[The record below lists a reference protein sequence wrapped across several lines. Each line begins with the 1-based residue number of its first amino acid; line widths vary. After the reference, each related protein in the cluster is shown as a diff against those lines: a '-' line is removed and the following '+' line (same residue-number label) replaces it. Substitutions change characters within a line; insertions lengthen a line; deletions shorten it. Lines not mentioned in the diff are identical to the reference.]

1 MAKDK
6 LIKVML
12 VIIAVLLLCNLF
24 NEQLSPIFSPE
35 AAALPA
41 SIQRIDFRGNG
52 VALFCSADGKVVY
65 AASSQ
70 AIFRSLDYGKA
81 GSWEQVVTGKK

>member
-1 MAKDK
+1 MSKDK

-12 VIIAVLLLCNLF
+12 VVIAVLLLCNLF
-24 NEQLSPIFSPE
+24 SEQLSSLFSPE
-35 AAALPA
+35 AAARTYEK
-41 SIQRIDFRGNG
+41 QRIDFRGNG

-81 GSWEQVVTGKK
+81 GSWEQVVTGKR

>member
-1 MAKDK
+1 MRKDK

-24 NEQLSPIFSPE
+24 NEQLSSLFSPE
-35 AAALPA
+35 VSARDLAQQL
-41 SIQRIDFRGNG
+41 DFRGNG
-52 VALFCSADGKVVY
+52 VALFCSSDGKFVY

-70 AIFRSLDYGKA
+70 AIFRSIDYGKS
-81 GSWEQVVTGKK
+81 GSWEQVITGKR

>member
-1 MAKDK
+1 MGKDK

-24 NEQLSPIFSPE
+24 NAQLSSLFLPE
-35 AAALPA
+35 VAARDVVQQL
-41 SIQRIDFRGNG
+41 DFRGNG
-52 VALFCSADGKVVY
+52 VAIFSTSDGKYVY

-70 AIFRSLDYGKA
+70 ALWRSLDYGKS
-81 GSWEQVVTGKK
+81 GSWEQVVTGRR

>member
-1 MAKDK
+1 MGKDK

-24 NEQLSPIFSPE
+24 NAQLSSLFSPE
-35 AAALPA
+35 VAARDVVQQL
-41 SIQRIDFRGNG
+41 DFRGNG
-52 VALFCSADGKVVY
+52 VAIFSSSDGKHVY

-70 AIFRSLDYGKA
+70 ALWRSLDYGKS
-81 GSWEQVVTGKK
+81 GSWEQVVTGRR

>member
-1 MAKDK
+1 MGKGK

-24 NEQLSPIFSPE
+24 SERVSSLFSPDVS
-35 AAALPA
+35 ARDFVQQL
-41 SIQRIDFRGNG
+41 DFRGNG
-52 VALFCSADGKVVY
+52 VALFCSSDGKYVY

-70 AIFRSLDYGKA
+70 AIFRSLDYGKS
-81 GSWEQVVTGKK
+81 GSWEQVITGKK

>member
-1 MAKDK
+1 MGKDK

-24 NEQLSPIFSPE
+24 NERLSSLFSPE
-35 AAALPA
+35 VSARDIA
-41 SIQRIDFRGNG
+41 QHIDFRGNG
-52 VALFCSADGKVVY
+52 VALFCSSDGKYVY

-70 AIFRSLDYGKA
+70 AIFRSLDYGKS
-81 GSWEQVVTGKK
+81 GSWEQVTTGKR

>member
-1 MAKDK
+1 MEKDK

-24 NEQLSPIFSPE
+24 SERVSSLFSPDVS
-35 AAALPA
+35 ARDFVQQL
-41 SIQRIDFRGNG
+41 DFRGNG
-52 VALFCSADGKVVY
+52 VALFCSSDGKYVY

-70 AIFRSLDYGKA
+70 AIFRSLDYGKS
-81 GSWEQVVTGKK
+81 GSWEQVITGKK

>member
-1 MAKDK
+1 MGKNR

-24 NEQLSPIFSPE
+24 NERLSSLFSPE
-35 AAALPA
+35 VSARDFVQQL
-41 SIQRIDFRGNG
+41 DFRGNG
-52 VALFCSADGKVVY
+52 VALFCSSDGKHVY

-81 GSWEQVVTGKK
+81 GSWQQVITGKK

>member
-1 MAKDK
+1 MGKDK

-24 NEQLSPIFSPE
+24 NERLSSLFSPE
-35 AAALPA
+35 VSA
-41 SIQRIDFRGNG
+41 SDYVQHLDFRGNG
-52 VALFCSADGKVVY
+52 VAMFCSADGKYVY

-70 AIFRSLDYGKA
+70 AIFRSLDYGKS
-81 GSWEQVVTGKK
+81 GSWEQVITGKK